1 MLFMFYLSFN
11 FFCILDCVGSPLYA
25 AVQKKPKKKTPPKK
39 PEPKIT
45 KQPEEDP
52 PPLPSRTLLD
62 EKDDTLGRD
71 VSLSQLE
78 KESQEKS
85 KKSGFGIFKKKH
97 QRKMSDGNVINTS
110 KEAFGYLTPGS
121 SKKGHK
127 RSKSQDDMTNV
138 MNNLLGNPEKIR
150 SGSGHLIEPY
160 LAVDIT
166 DPPDTPKELQKSK
179 HYLDDECEDDELPDG
194 WKEVE
199 SENGT
204 KYYWHISSGTTQW
217 ERPQVSQRPKVI

>member
-1 MLFMFYLSFN
+1 MR
-11 FFCILDCVGSPLYA
+11 
-25 AVQKKPKKKTPPKK
+25 
-39 PEPKIT
+39 
-45 KQPEEDP
+45 QPEEEP

-71 VSLSQLE
+71 VNMSQLE

-110 KEAFGYLTPGS
+110 REALGYLTPS
-121 SKKGHK
+121 SGKKGHK
-127 RSKSQDDMTNV
+127 RSKSQDDMTHV
-138 MNNLLGNPEKIR
+138 MNNLLGNPEKVR

-166 DPPDTPKELQKSK
+166 DEPPQTPKELQKSK
-179 HYLDDECEDDELPDG
+179 HHMEDECEDDELPDG

-217 ERPQVSQRPKVI
+217 EKPQVAQRPKVI